1 MPLDRL
7 DFAILERLL
16 RDGRGSFTELAK
28 ELKVP
33 DTTIHF
39 RVKRLQEQ
47 GALKKFTIAVD
58 PRDLGLVDIAFVK
71 LKIESLVMPHLT
83 RDRLDEIAEEFVKLD
98 EVKFVAI
105 SLDSAE
111 LIAVIATND
120 RQRTNE
126 IVKRMQKSGGV
137 EKIDV
142 ARLTDILK
150 GHLSL

>member
-1 MPLDRL
+1 MALDRI
-7 DFAILERLL
+7 DYAIIGRLL
-16 RDGRGSFTELAK
+16 LDGRVSYLKLAK

-39 RVKRLQEQ
+39 RVKRLQAL
-47 GALKKFTIAVD
+47 GVLKKFTAVVD
-58 PRDLGLVDIAFVK
+58 PREVGLGDIAFVK

-98 EVKFVAI
+98 EVKFVAV
-105 SLDSAE
+105 SVDSAE